1 MIPGERWLSEAG
13 LTARGAGAPQDA
25 GVRDAARVAL
35 AEGAARNAC
44 AAAEAEAEA
53 GTGAGGGG
61 YDDGGAAGHGKEE
74 EAERDGPRYR

>member
-1 MIPGERWLSEAG
+1 LIPGERWLSEAG

-35 AEGAARNAC
+35 AEEAARNAC

-53 GTGAGGGG
+53 GTGAGGSG
-61 YDDGGAAGHGKEE
+61 YDDGGAWHGKEE
-74 EAERDGPRYR
+74 EPQRDGPRYR